1 MALTKKAIDSFS
13 YRGPGRDVRWD
24 GTDGVPGF
32 GVRVNRGGSKT
43 YVIKYR
49 LSGSRKTKLLSIGKH
64 GTWTVQQAR
73 QRAKELLVGVDSSVD
88 PKAPSMADEGTTLE
102 EFGPV
107 FLDHMRARDTK
118 SIGEM
123 QRRIYKW
130 FAYHPEFS
138 PHICTT
144 CDKKQQQTLGDCN
157 RKGCDGVT
165 EPVHKPTLGSK
176 DLKAITTPMVVKL
189 HERIGKSGRVE
200 ANRVVKLLSQMFSK
214 SEKLVEGMQGEPN
227 PCKDVDRF
235 KEKSRT
241 RYFDVQELV
250 RLRAALED
258 EPAWLSAMIRFYLA
272 SGLRKVE
279 LLSLPWS
286 AIHLNSAEGAFLDVS
301 ATKNGRDL
309 KLALTDDMV
318 QILLSIPRTSERW
331 VFPSPVNPERHL
343 EDFRRH
349 WRRVRSK
356 ADLSDGTIHDMRR
369 TTGSLMAQAGVSLHA
384 IAEVLNHSSTE
395 VTKIYARL
403 SRDSQREALET
414 MSGVLDEAF
423 GELQLE
429 A

>member
-1 MALTKKAIDSFS
+1 MALTKRAIDSFVHD
-13 YRGPGRDVRWD
+13 GRVRDIRWD

-32 GVRVNRGGSKT
+32 GVRINPGGTKT
-43 YVIKYR
+43 FVFQFRWGKER
-49 LSGSRKTKLLSIGKH
+49 PLLKIGLF
-64 GTWTVQQAR
+64 GTFTLQQAR
-73 QRAKELLVGVDSSVD
+73 AKARELNVSVANGID
-88 PKAPSMADEGTTLE
+88 PKSPLKASDGTTME
-102 EFGPV
+102 EFAPL

-227 PCKDVDRF
+227 PCKDVERF

-384 IAEVLNHSSTE
+384 IAQVLNHSSTE

-414 MSGVLDEAF
+414 MSGVLDNAF
-423 GELQLE
+423 RKPKLE